1 MIYKTILGTRTT
13 CRSVKSRKNCS
24 NSAKLKLY
32 PNRQNSIN
40 VSTTRGL
47 GYFRLFRKTDLH
59 IYTWVGRI
67 FIQKSLN
74 CLNVYTSCLHK
85 WFSFEFD
92 TIHHPR
98 TLTQVIYKLVTSI
111 VLHLNIRD
119 KLQVFDSLVLSWLVF
134 PTLIASRGFCTHK
147 VPTPSGTP
155 WPKKIIQVNYTCV

>member
-1 MIYKTILGTRTT
+1 MIYKTILRTRTT

-32 PNRQNSIN
+32 PNRQKSIN
-40 VSTTRGL
+40 VSTTRDL
-47 GYFRLFRKTDLH
+47 GYFALFRKPDLH
-59 IYTWVGRI
+59 NYSWVSRI
-67 FIQKSLN
+67 FIQIALVFM
-74 CLNVYTSCLHK
+74 NVYTSYLCK
-85 WFSFEFD
+85 WFSFGFD

-98 TLTQVIYKLVTSI
+98 THTQVIHKLVTSI
-111 VLHLNIRD
+111 VLQLNIRD
-119 KLQVFDSLVLSWLVF
+119 KLQVFDSLILSWLVF